1 MKIEDIKLNYGEN
14 AFQKAEIE
22 INDKTIDYETSDNL
36 TYTQLL
42 SVVKGLNLISEFYD
56 VKAACTVKG
65 TSICAVALGQTTSD
79 AVQKVMD
86 SNPIDFISA
95 VIVVSSE
102 VDSEIARFLKDSNI
116 IVAPAYTANALD
128 IIKTRGVKYVT
139 INTPLKDYKNYISN
153 DIKVTPLGTLT
164 QTPNLSELD
173 KDLFKV
179 VSKVK
184 PTVEQIEDAVF
195 AWKVAKHNNSQAI
208 VIAKDLKTTAI
219 AQGLQSA
226 SVEFALDYSCDS
238 SKDAILASDMAVTV
252 HDVNVASQGRIGLII
267 VPFADKEVIAQ
278 ADKYEIAMI
287 TTGFTNILYQ

>member
-22 INDKTIDYETSDNL
+22 KNEKTIDYEISDNL
-36 TYTQLL
+36 TYIQLL

-56 VKAACTVKG
+56 VKAACAVKG
-65 TSICAVALGQTTSD
+65 TGICAVALGQTTSD

-86 SNPIDFISA
+86 SNPIDFMSA

-116 IVAPAYTANALD
+116 IVASAYTANALD

-139 INTPLKDYKNYISN
+139 INTPLKDYKNHISN

-219 AQGLQSA
+219 SQGLQSA

-238 SKDAILASDMAVTV
+238 SKDAILASDMAITV

-267 VPFADKEVIAQ
+267 VPFADKEVITQ
-278 ADKYEIAMI
+278 ADKYEIAII
-287 TTGFTNILYQ
+287 TTGFTNILY

>member
-1 MKIEDIKLNYGEN
+1 MKIEDIKFNYGEN

-22 INDKTIDYETSDNL
+22 MNEKTIDYEISDNL
-36 TYTQLL
+36 TYIQLL

-65 TSICAVALGQTTSD
+65 TGICAVALGQSLAD

-86 SNPIDFISA
+86 SNPIDFISS

-102 VDSEIARFLKDSNI
+102 VDSEIARFLKDTNI
-116 IVAPAYTANALD
+116 IVAPSFTTNALE
-128 IIKTRGVKYVT
+128 ILKTRGVNYVT
-139 INTPLKDYKNYISN
+139 IKTPLKDYKNYISN
-153 DIKVTPLGTLT
+153 DVKVTPLGTLT

-179 VSKVK
+179 VSKQK

-219 AQGLQSA
+219 SQGLQSA
-226 SVEFALDYSCDS
+226 SVEFALDYSCDA
-238 SKDAILASDMAVTV
+238 SKDAILASDMAITA
-252 HDVNVASQGRIGLII
+252 HDVDVASQGRIGLII
-267 VPFADKEVIAQ
+267 LPFADKEVITK
-278 ADKYEIAMI
+278 ADKYNLAII
-287 TTGFTNILYQ
+287 TTGFTNILY

>member
-1 MKIEDIKLNYGEN
+1 MILNYGEN
-14 AFQKAEIE
+14 AFQKAELE
-22 INDKTIDYETSDNL
+22 KNDKTIDYEVNGNL
-36 TYTQLL
+36 TYIQLL
-42 SVVKGLNLISEFYD
+42 SVIKGLNLISEFYD

-65 TSICAVALGQTTSD
+65 TGICAVALGQTTSD

-86 SNPIDFISA
+86 SNPIDFMDS
-95 VIVVSSE
+95 VVVVSSE
-102 VDSEIARFLKDSNI
+102 VDSEIARFLKESNI
-116 IVAPAYTANALD
+116 IVAPAFTKNALE
-128 IIKTRGVKYVT
+128 ILNTRNVAYVT

-153 DIKVTPLGTLT
+153 DVKITPLGTLT

-179 VSKVK
+179 VSKTK

-238 SKDAILASDMAVTV
+238 SKDAILASDMPITV

-267 VPFADKEVIAQ
+267 VPQASKELIEQ
-278 ADKYEIAMI
+278 ADKYEMAII
-287 TTGFTNILYQ
+287 TTGFTNILY

>member
-1 MKIEDIKLNYGEN
+1 MQIKFNYGEN

-22 INDKTIDYETSDNL
+22 TNDKTIEYDISGDL
-36 TYTQLL
+36 TYIQTL
-42 SVVKGLNLISEFYD
+42 SIVKGLNLISEFYD

-65 TSICAVALGQTTSD
+65 TGICAVALGQSLAD

-86 SNPIDFISA
+86 SNPIDFMSS
-95 VIVVSSE
+95 VLVVSSE
-102 VDSEIARFLKDSNI
+102 VDSEIARFLKDTNI
-116 IVAPAYTANALD
+116 IVAPSFTTNALE
-128 IIKTRGVKYVT
+128 ILKTRGVNYVT
-139 INTPLKDYKNYISN
+139 IKTPLKDYKNYISN

-179 VSKVK
+179 VSKQK

-219 AQGLQSA
+219 SQGLQSA
-226 SVEFALDYSCDS
+226 SVEFALDYSCDT
-238 SKDAILASDMAVTV
+238 SKDAILASDMAITA
-252 HDVNVASQGRIGLII
+252 HDVDVASQGRIGLII
-267 VPFADKEVIAQ
+267 LPFADKEVIAK
-278 ADKYEIAMI
+278 ADKYNMAII
-287 TTGFTNILYQ
+287 TTGFTNILY

>member
-1 MKIEDIKLNYGEN
+1 MILNYGEN
-14 AFQKAEIE
+14 AFQKAELE
-22 INDKTIDYETSDNL
+22 KNDKTIDYEVNGNL
-36 TYTQLL
+36 TYIQLL
-42 SVVKGLNLISEFYD
+42 SVIKGLNLISEFYD

-65 TSICAVALGQTTSD
+65 TGICAVALGQSTSD

-86 SNPIDFISA
+86 SNPLDFMNS
-95 VIVVSSE
+95 VLVVSAE
-102 VDSEIARFLKDSNI
+102 VDSEIARFLKESNI
-116 IVAPAYTANALD
+116 IVAPAFTKNALE
-128 IIKTRGVKYVT
+128 ILNTRNVAYVT

-153 DIKVTPLGTLT
+153 DVKITPLGTLT

-179 VSKVK
+179 LSKTK

-238 SKDAILASDMAVTV
+238 SKDAILASDMPITV

-267 VPFADKEVIAQ
+267 VPNANKELIEQ
-278 ADKYEIAMI
+278 ADKYEMAII
-287 TTGFTNILYQ
+287 TTRFTNILYE

>member
-1 MKIEDIKLNYGEN
+1 MKLEDIKLMYGEN
-14 AFQKAEIE
+14 AFQNAGIE
-22 INDKTIDYETSDNL
+22 SNDKTIDYETSGNL
-36 TYTQLL
+36 TYVQILAI
-42 SVVKGLNLISEFYD
+42 VKGLNLVSEFYD

-65 TSICAVALGQTTSD
+65 TGICAVSIGQSLAD

-86 SNPIDFISA
+86 SNPIDFISS
-95 VIVVSSE
+95 VLVVSTE
-102 VDSEIARFLKDSNI
+102 VDSEVARFLKDSNI
-116 IVAPAYTANALD
+116 IVAPKYTKNAIEILE
-128 IIKTRGVKYVT
+128 TRGVTYVT

-153 DIKVTPLGTLT
+153 DVRVTPLGTLT

-179 VSKVK
+179 VSKTK

-238 SKDAILASDMAVTV
+238 SKEAVLASDMPITV

-267 VPFADKEVIAQ
+267 VPSASKEIVEQ
-278 ADKYEIAMI
+278 ADKYEMALI
-287 TTGFTNILYQ
+287 TTGFTNILY